1 VDFVD
6 QIAVIT
12 DSPVALLN
20 IKTELQGRR
29 NADKAGLQISAEKTK
44 AMSQMETHQLHLW
57 ILSTKTEF
65 LELVSA

>member
-44 AMSQMETHQLHLW
+44 AMSQMETHQLHL
-57 ILSTKTEF
+57 
-65 LELVSA
+65 